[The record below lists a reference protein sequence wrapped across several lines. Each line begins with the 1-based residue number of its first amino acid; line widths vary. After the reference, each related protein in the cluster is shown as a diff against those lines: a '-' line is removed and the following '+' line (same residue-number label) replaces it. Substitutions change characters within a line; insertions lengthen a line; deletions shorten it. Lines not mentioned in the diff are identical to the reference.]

1 MRKEKNMKLKTK
13 TAIFMM
19 AVLLTF
25 VGFSL
30 IASPSIE
37 IMKVGKEAGYE
48 IISNYLAT
56 AVTDTHHSNP
66 TDG

>member
-1 MRKEKNMKLKTK
+1 MKLRTK

-37 IMKVGKEAGYE
+37 IMKIGKEAGYE
-48 IISNYLAT
+48 IISNYLAKAET
-56 AVTDTHHSNP
+56 AARHSNP
-66 TDG
+66 TDW

>member
-1 MRKEKNMKLKTK
+1 MKLRTK
-13 TAIFMM
+13 TAILMM

-48 IISNYLAT
+48 IISNYLAKSET
-56 AVTDTHHSNP
+56 VTHHSNP

>member
-1 MRKEKNMKLKTK
+1 MKLKTK

-37 IMKVGKEAGYE
+37 IMKVGKDAGYE

-56 AVTDTHHSNP
+56 AVTVAHHSNP

>member
-1 MRKEKNMKLKTK
+1 MKLKTK

-56 AVTDTHHSNP
+56 SVTDVHHSNR

>member
-1 MRKEKNMKLKTK
+1 MKLRTK
-13 TAIFMM
+13 TAILMM

-30 IASPSIE
+30 IASPAIE
-37 IMKVGKEAGYE
+37 IMTIGKEAGYE
-48 IISNYLAT
+48 IISNYLAKAET
-56 AVTDTHHSNP
+56 VSRHSNP